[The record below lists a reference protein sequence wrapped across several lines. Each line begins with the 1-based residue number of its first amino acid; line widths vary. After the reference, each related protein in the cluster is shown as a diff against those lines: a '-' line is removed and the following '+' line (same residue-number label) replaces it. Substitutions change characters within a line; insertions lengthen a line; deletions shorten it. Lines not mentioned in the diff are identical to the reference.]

1 MSGTLYAS
9 STKLQDTPHAIL
21 FWRQGDSY
29 CKISLELC
37 SDLST
42 TSWSS
47 GFVKSRCVWM
57 WSLESLSKIQFSS
70 SCLLLSQNTLL
81 RDGQGSHEMQI
92 MVLDLTLGQEHW
104 ECGTTA
110 WKAQLCHVLFVV
122 GVHLVHRVRC
132 ILLNLTTPSQQEM
145 LHLHFQTV
153 FLFLSPHSSLVS
165 QKNLWTGQVPPFGH
179 QVWPW
184 LGSGSPGELV
194 CVGTASRWSPEPSLR
209 RRELENTH

>member
-1 MSGTLYAS
+1 MSGTLYRS
-9 STKLQDTPHAIL
+9 STKLQDTPYAIL
-21 FWRQGDSY
+21 FWSQGDSY

-42 TSWSS
+42 TSWNS

-57 WSLESLSKIQFSS
+57 WSLESLSKTQFSS

-92 MVLDLTLGQEHW
+92 MALDLTLGQEHW

-122 GVHLVHRVRC
+122 GVHLVHWVRC
-132 ILLNLTTPSQQEM
+132 ILLNLTTPSQQDM
-145 LHLHFQTV
+145 LHLHFHRQFSSFSLPTV
-153 FLFLSPHSSLVS
+153 HWFPRKICELDKCHHLVTKFDPDLDLDHPVS
-165 QKNLWTGQVPPFGH
+165 
-179 QVWPW
+179 
-184 LGSGSPGELV
+184 
-194 CVGTASRWSPEPSLR
+194 
-209 RRELENTH
+209 